1 MSKSQEVTI
10 KAEFTLS
17 GTITVPEG
25 VEKMFPAVLI
35 IAGSGAGDRDGNT
48 KQLKTNMYKLL
59 AEFLTEKGFVT
70 LRYDKRG
77 THKSAGNVHETGVS
91 DLIDDAASCVR
102 FLKELSFV
110 NKEKI
115 FLLGHSEGAL
125 LAPAVHEKNP
135 VAGLILLAGA
145 ARPNV
150 ELLPLQNEMAYAE
163 LNQLPGL
170 KGWFIRK
177 LRVTEKLRKKNQKL
191 IAKILSSNKNTVR
204 VQGVK
209 MNAKWLRET
218 YKYNVCDY
226 LQKIHCPVLAV
237 TGEKDI
243 QVPPEDVEKVAAYVK
258 GEVEWKIVPGMNHIL
273 RHYPGQHTM
282 LNLIKEYKTVA
293 DQPLSQELLDTIDHW
308 LRNKTSS

>member
-102 FLKELSFV
+102 FLKEQSFV

>member
-102 FLKELSFV
+102 FLKEQSFV

-191 IAKILSSNKNTVR
+191 IAKILSSNTSTVR

>member
-1 MSKSQEVTI
+1 
-10 KAEFTLS
+10 
-17 GTITVPEG
+17 
-25 VEKMFPAVLI
+25 
-35 IAGSGAGDRDGNT
+35 
-48 KQLKTNMYKLL
+48 
-59 AEFLTEKGFVT
+59 
-70 LRYDKRG
+70 DKRG

-102 FLKELSFV
+102 FLKEQSFV

-177 LRVTEKLRKKNQKL
+177 LRVTEKLRKKN
-191 IAKILSSNKNTVR
+191 
-204 VQGVK
+204 
-209 MNAKWLRET
+209 
-218 YKYNVCDY
+218 
-226 LQKIHCPVLAV
+226 
-237 TGEKDI
+237 
-243 QVPPEDVEKVAAYVK
+243 
-258 GEVEWKIVPGMNHIL
+258 
-273 RHYPGQHTM
+273 
-282 LNLIKEYKTVA
+282 
-293 DQPLSQELLDTIDHW
+293 
-308 LRNKTSS
+308 